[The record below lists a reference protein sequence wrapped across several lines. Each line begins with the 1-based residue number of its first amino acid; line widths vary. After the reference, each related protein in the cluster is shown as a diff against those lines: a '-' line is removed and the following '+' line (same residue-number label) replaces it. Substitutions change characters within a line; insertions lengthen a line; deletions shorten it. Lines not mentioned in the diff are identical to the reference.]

1 MVKIDL
7 KYNPKLKRVARMLRK
22 NSTLSEVLL
31 WNELKGKKLMGIDF
45 HRQKPIGN
53 YIVDFFSP
61 ELRLVIEIDGITHAY
76 KQEQDMK
83 RQKILES
90 IPLTVLR
97 FQDSDVRKNL
107 NAVVEVINDWM
118 IKNIENS

>member
-1 MVKIDL
+1 
-7 KYNPKLKRVARMLRK
+7 
-22 NSTLSEVLL
+22 
-31 WNELKGKKLMGIDF
+31 
-45 HRQKPIGN
+45 
-53 YIVDFFSP
+53 
-61 ELRLVIEIDGITHAY
+61 
-76 KQEQDMK
+76 MK